1 MKMCFRWYGS
11 DSDPIPL
18 NHIKQIPGVSGVM
31 GLIDSYLPGDVW
43 TDEAVRAYVAEV
55 HAAGL
60 EVEVIESVK
69 VHEAIKQ
76 GRPERDFYIDH
87 YKQTVRHLARHGVKV
102 IIYDFMPVFDWVRT
116 DLAFP
121 LEDGSHT
128 MYYDGLDLQNISP
141 QELLE
146 RMRSG
151 SGGFTLAGWEPSRM
165 AELDV
170 LITQYETIDEA
181 RLLENFKYF
190 LDEIMPVCEEVGL
203 RMALHPDDPAWPIF
217 GIPRIAHSRAQF
229 DEILA
234 LNDSKSHCL
243 CLCTGS
249 LGSNPENDVAAI
261 IRHFGESGRLAA
273 VHVRNVKHL
282 AHLKFMESSHFSTDG
297 SLDMVA
303 IMKAIYET
311 APDVYIR
318 PDHGRMIWD
327 EKGRPGYGLYDRGLG
342 VAYLNGIWE
351 TLSKLDAEATVQ

>member
-1 MKMCFRWYGS
+1 MKMTFRWYGS

-18 NHIKQIPGVSGVM
+18 KYIRQIPGVSGIM
-31 GLIDSYLPGDVW
+31 GLIDSYLPGEVW
-43 TDEAVRAYVAEV
+43 SDERIAAYVEEV

-60 EVEVIESVK
+60 AVEVIESVK
-69 VHEAIKQ
+69 VHEAVKQ
-76 GRPERDFYIDH
+76 GRPDRDFYIDN
-87 YKQTVRHLARHGVKV
+87 YKQTIRNLARHGVKV

-128 MYYDGLDLQNISP
+128 MYYDGPDLRSINPDQ
-141 QELLE
+141 LLE

-170 LITQYETIDEA
+170 LISQYEAIDEA
-181 RLLENFKYF
+181 QLLRNFKYF
-190 LDEIMPVCEEVGL
+190 LDEILPVCEEVGL
-203 RMALHPDDPAWPIF
+203 KMALHPDDPAWPIF
-217 GIPRIAHSRAQF
+217 GIPRIAHSQAQF

-234 LNDSKSHCL
+234 LHDSAAHCL

-249 LGSNPENDVAAI
+249 LGSNPENDLPSI
-261 IRHFGESGRLAA
+261 IRHFGSTGRLAV
-273 VHVRNVKHL
+273 VHVRNIKHL
-282 AHLKFMESSHFSTDG
+282 AHLTFMESSHLSADG

-303 IMKAIYET
+303 VMKAIFET

-327 EKGRPGYGLYDRGLG
+327 EIGRPGYGLYDRALG
-342 VAYLNGIWE
+342 ITYLNGIWE
-351 TLSKLDAEATVQ
+351 TLQCLS